1 MPKRL
6 RAWTTTPAE
15 TRIAWITAS
24 LCVVVIIVAFL
35 WPQIK
40 PDSASESKSI
50 QTKTAKTIPAPSLA
64 KSPPVISKPATKPVE
79 KPKTAP
85 QAKKRVKV
93 TVTKAIPAKSLAS
106 GYYIQLGAFKDST
119 RAQKLS
125 KKLASTWK
133 THITSR
139 PNGMLAVWNG
149 PYATF
154 KEASLYREKI
164 TSTTKLKG
172 FVVKH

>member
-1 MPKRL
+1 MLFFGHRSNLTQLQSQKVFKPKQLKPFRHHH
-6 RAWTTTPAE
+6 RGG
-15 TRIAWITAS
+15 RICTAP
-24 LCVVVIIVAFL
+24 L
-35 WPQIK
+35 Q
-40 PDSASESKSI
+40 
-50 QTKTAKTIPAPSLA
+50 SLA

>member
-15 TRIAWITAS
+15 TRTAWITAS

-40 PDSASESKSI
+40 PDSGSESKRV
-50 QTKTAKTIPAPSLA
+50 QAKTTKTVTTAPVAKAPPL
-64 KSPPVISKPATKPVE
+64 ISKPATKPVE
-79 KPKTAP
+79 KPKAAL
-85 QAKKRVKV
+85 QAKKRVKS

-106 GYYIQLGAFKDST
+106 GYYVQLGAFRDST
-119 RAQKLS
+119 RARKLS
-125 KKLASTWK
+125 KKLAPTWK

-164 TSTTKLKG
+164 ISTTKLKG